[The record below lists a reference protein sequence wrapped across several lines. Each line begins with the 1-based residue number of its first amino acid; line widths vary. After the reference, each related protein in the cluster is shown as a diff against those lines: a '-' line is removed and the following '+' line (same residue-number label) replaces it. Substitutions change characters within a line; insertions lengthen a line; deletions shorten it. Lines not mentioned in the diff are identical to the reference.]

1 MSSLLSALIVVAV
14 LLTAL
19 LPSLA
24 AMMRL
29 YRDSA
34 VEEELLRQGTL
45 VDEVMFLELRYGQDV
60 KVISPQKIEFFR
72 ESNGGDGGRI
82 KSGYQVKQDQLCRL
96 LSNGQGQPLTE
107 YSGLGPAMDIRV
119 RPYGRAECFS
129 SDGRRIEMS
138 IQLYDRISG
147 RQWPCQMTV
156 VPLERE
162 REALL

>member
-34 VEEELLRQGTL
+34 VEEELLRQGTM
-45 VDEVMFLELRYGQDV
+45 VDEVMFLELRYGQGV

-72 ESNGGDGGRI
+72 ESNGG
-82 KSGYQVKQDQLCRL
+82 
-96 LSNGQGQPLTE
+96 
-107 YSGLGPAMDIRV
+107 
-119 RPYGRAECFS
+119 
-129 SDGRRIEMS
+129 
-138 IQLYDRISG
+138 
-147 RQWPCQMTV
+147 
-156 VPLERE
+156 
-162 REALL
+162 